1 MALVAVAVA
10 VVIGAALQSA
20 AGFGFSLV
28 VAPSLF
34 HALNPGQALTAM
46 VVMALALSL
55 LMLFGERRRPEIRT
69 REVALVV
76 GWGVPGLIAGAVVL
90 GLLGKPILQVA
101 VGVVVVLAAGA
112 DIVTFAR
119 AGAGPEAAPWPAFPA
134 GLISGAL
141 TTTTGVNGPP
151 LLLWFQR
158 LGASQG
164 EVRDS
169 LAACFAS
176 LAVLSALVLLGAGML
191 DLGPVT
197 APWLLL
203 LILLVAVGRLAG
215 REVFV
220 RMPPDR
226 FRTAGLVLAVVAGLT
241 SIVAGVT
248 I

>member
-76 GWGVPGLIAGAVVL
+76 GWAIPGLIAGVVVL
-90 GLLGKPILQVA
+90 GLLGKPILQVV

-119 AGAGPEAAPWPAFPA
+119 AGAGPGPAPW
-134 GLISGAL
+134 
-141 TTTTGVNGPP
+141 T
-151 LLLWFQR
+151 
-158 LGASQG
+158 
-164 EVRDS
+164 
-169 LAACFAS
+169 
-176 LAVLSALVLLGAGML
+176 
-191 DLGPVT
+191 
-197 APWLLL
+197 L
-203 LILLVAVGRLAG
+203 LILLVAVGRRAG
-215 REVFV
+215 REIFV

-226 FRTAGLVLAVVAGLT
+226 FRTAGLVWPWPRA
-241 SIVAGVT
+241 
-248 I
+248 

>member
-20 AGFGFSLV
+20 TGFGFSLV

-34 HALNPGQALTAM
+34 HALSPGQALTAM
-46 VVMALALSL
+46 VVMALTLSL

-69 REVALVV
+69 REVALIV
-76 GWGVPGLIAGAVVL
+76 GWAVPGLLAGVVVL
-90 GLLGKPILQVA
+90 GLLDKPTLQVM
-101 VGVVVVLAAGA
+101 VGVVVVLAALA
-112 DIVTFAR
+112 DIMIFDW
-119 AGAGPEAAPWPAFPA
+119 AGAGSAAAPWPAFPV
-134 GLISGAL
+134 GLLSGAL

-158 LGASQG
+158 VGVSPG

-176 LAVLSALVLLGAGML
+176 LAVLSALVLLGAGRL
-191 DLGPVT
+191 ELGPVT

-203 LILLVAVGRLAG
+203 LILLVATGRLAG
-215 REVFV
+215 RKVFL
-220 RMPPDR
+220 RMHPDR
-226 FRTAGLVLAVVAGLT
+226 FRTAGLVLAVIAGLT
-241 SIVAGVT
+241 SIVAGVA
-248 I
+248 